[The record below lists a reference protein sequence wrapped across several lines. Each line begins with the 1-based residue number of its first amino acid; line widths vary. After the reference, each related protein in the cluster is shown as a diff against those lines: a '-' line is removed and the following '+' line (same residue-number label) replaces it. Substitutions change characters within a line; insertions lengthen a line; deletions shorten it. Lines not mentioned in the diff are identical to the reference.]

1 MHQSFV
7 MLRVLRR
14 KQPRQVS
21 NHSHTGPMQHP
32 FLTAMPR
39 SCTECQ
45 RSCVQKITASLRQF
59 SIARDDMMQ
68 GHSRSGEGKQITKK
82 VVKFRAVNK

>member
-7 MLRVLRR
+7 MLRVLRC

-21 NHSHTGPMQHP
+21 NHSHTGPMQRP
-32 FLTAMPR
+32 FLTAIPR

-45 RSCVQKITASLRQF
+45 HLFRKITASLRQF

-68 GHSRSGEGKQITKK
+68 GHSRSGEGKQISKK
-82 VVKFRAVNK
+82 VSNSEL

>member
-32 FLTAMPR
+32 FLTA
-39 SCTECQ
+39 
-45 RSCVQKITASLRQF
+45 
-59 SIARDDMMQ
+59 
-68 GHSRSGEGKQITKK
+68 
-82 VVKFRAVNK
+82 KFRAVNKLVAHGAELVSAAVLHCTRRSITLRDDDESVTGDGNPSLLCRR